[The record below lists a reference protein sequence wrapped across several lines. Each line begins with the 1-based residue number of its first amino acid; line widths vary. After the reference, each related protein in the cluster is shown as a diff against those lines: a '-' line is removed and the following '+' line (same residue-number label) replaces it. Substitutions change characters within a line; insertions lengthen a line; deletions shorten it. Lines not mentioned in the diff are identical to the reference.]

1 MSKRVGI
8 FGMTL
13 AGFLLAVDYL
23 DKGYELNLDNPKT
36 ICEKLQWLKL
46 YYRKPEFSKLVD
58 KYEVKSYLGTLI
70 GEEYIIPLLGVWDS
84 VDEIDLDTLS
94 EQFVLKCNHNSGSYV
109 VCKDKKNFD
118 FEAAKK
124 ILSDGMKENYFYS
137 CREYPYKNVVPKII
151 AEKYI
156 DSLGNDDSVEYKVT
170 CFNGKVDFVTFCKG
184 PAHQSLDVRF
194 NDHYDLDFNKMPW
207 YAEYRPSGINYEKPE
222 QWDEIIRISE
232 IIAKD
237 IPYLRVDF
245 YIIDNRLYFGEATFY
260 TWAGFMNFQPKEW
273 DLKLGEKIKL
283 PDKCIE

>member
-58 KYEVKSYLGTLI
+58 KYEMKSYLGTLI
-70 GEEYIIPLLGVWDS
+70 GEEYIIPLLGVQDS

-109 VCKDKKNFD
+109 VCKDKKIFD
-118 FEAAKK
+118 FEAAKN

-137 CREYPYKNVVPKII
+137 
-151 AEKYI
+151 
-156 DSLGNDDSVEYKVT
+156 
-170 CFNGKVDFVTFCKG
+170 
-184 PAHQSLDVRF
+184 
-194 NDHYDLDFNKMPW
+194 
-207 YAEYRPSGINYEKPE
+207 
-222 QWDEIIRISE
+222 
-232 IIAKD
+232 
-237 IPYLRVDF
+237 
-245 YIIDNRLYFGEATFY
+245 
-260 TWAGFMNFQPKEW
+260 
-273 DLKLGEKIKL
+273 
-283 PDKCIE
+283 